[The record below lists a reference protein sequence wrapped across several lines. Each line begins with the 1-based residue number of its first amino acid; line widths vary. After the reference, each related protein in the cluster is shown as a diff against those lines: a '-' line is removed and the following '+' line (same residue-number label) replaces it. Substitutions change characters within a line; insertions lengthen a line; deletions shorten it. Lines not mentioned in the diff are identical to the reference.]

1 MNYSSRVKTRATR
14 GTRATR
20 VGLQGRITAV
30 VLLENGRQ
38 LPAKLHSLS
47 VTGGLLEVSMYLEER
62 SKVGLT
68 LPIGTS
74 IVRPSAE
81 MLFPMCGAG
90 GYLQPFRFEHLWAE
104 ERQKLEAEIEEIL
117 RQSAVRSNALP
128 PRTFDL
134 ESL

>member
-1 MNYSSRVKTRATR
+1 MNHSSRVRTRA
-14 GTRATR
+14 TRATR
-20 VGLQGRITAV
+20 VGLQGRISAI

-38 LPAKLHSLS
+38 LPAKVHSLS

-68 LPIGTS
+68 LPIGAS

-81 MLFPMCGAG
+81 MLFPMVGAE

-104 ERQKLEAEIEEIL
+104 ERQTLEAEITEIL
-117 RQSAVRSNALP
+117 RQSVVRTNALP
-128 PRTFDL
+128 PRKFDL

>member
-1 MNYSSRVKTRATR
+1 MNYSSRAKTR

-20 VGLQGRITAV
+20 VGLEGRISAV

-68 LPIGTS
+68 LPIGAS

-81 MLFPMCGAG
+81 MLFPVCGAN
-90 GYLQPFRFEHLWAE
+90 GYFQPFRFEHLWAE
-104 ERQKLEAEIEEIL
+104 ERQTLEAEIAEIL
-117 RQSAVRSNALP
+117 RQSGVRSNALP
-128 PRTFDL
+128 PRSFDL
-134 ESL
+134 QSL

>member
-1 MNYSSRVKTRATR
+1 MTYVSRMRK
-14 GTRATR
+14 GSTRATR
-20 VGLQGRITAV
+20 VSLQGRISAI

-38 LPAKLHSLS
+38 FPARLHALS
-47 VTGGLLEVSMYLEER
+47 VTGGLLEVGMYLEER

-68 LPIGTS
+68 LPIGAS

-81 MLFPMCGAG
+81 MLFPMVGVE

-104 ERQKLEAEIEEIL
+104 ERQTLEAEITEIL
-117 RQSAVRSNALP
+117 RQTVVRTNALP
-128 PRTFDL
+128 PRSFDL